1 MEKKDNFNS
10 YLQNK
15 ITSICN
21 WLNDKCSGILEV
33 LNKTKKQMVL
43 ANMQVPQLC
52 FTLCVLS
59 GAMGIKARH
68 FAMYLE
74 TVNLF

>member
-1 MEKKDNFNS
+1 MSFVEKKDNFNS

-21 WLNDKCSGILEV
+21 CLNDKCSGILEV

-43 ANMQVPQLC
+43 ANM
-52 FTLCVLS
+52 
-59 GAMGIKARH
+59 
-68 FAMYLE
+68 
-74 TVNLF
+74 